1 MYKER
6 RLALAQLL
14 PENAIAL
21 FSVAKPPIKQVMRN
35 IRSV

>member
-21 FSVAKPPIKQVMRN
+21 FFSGKAPIKQVMRN

>member
-21 FSVAKPPIKQVMRN
+21 FFPIKQVMRN